1 MFLVPDSAVVA
12 NNRPGLERPNIGRSC
27 KAPAAAVHT
36 VTLCAVRRQKRALLD
51 PRPAKNKLQ
60 ARSGAKVPGCPH
72 RPRQA
77 AAPPP
82 RGTLL
87 RVARHTRSGRRQSA
101 GGGTTAA
108 AGMYRAAESW
118 PTAAVPMDN
127 PHRSCKLTRAPARTE
142 LAGAVLAPAAC
153 T

>member
-101 GGGTTAA
+101 GVAPPQQPGCTEQPSRGLQLQ
-108 AGMYRAAESW
+108 SLW
-118 PTAAVPMDN
+118 IIPTAAV
-127 PHRSCKLTRAPARTE
+127 S
-142 LAGAVLAPAAC
+142 
-153 T
+153 